1 MQRMT
6 MNDAP
11 RLAVNGRTAAIAV
24 YPGAP
29 SLYQSLS
36 FSCFIFCSLCAT
48 VRMNERQALVTL
60 RRASNFAC
68 VAEAAAAS
76 ATATV
81 AATAAAVTATVAAA
95 ASLPDRVHWTYME
108 TGAHG
113 ARFN

>member
-1 MQRMT
+1 M
-6 MNDAP
+6 
-11 RLAVNGRTAAIAV
+11 
-24 YPGAP
+24 
-29 SLYQSLS
+29 
-36 FSCFIFCSLCAT
+36 CAT

-68 VAEAAAAS
+68 VAEAS
-76 ATATV
+76 TATV
-81 AATAAAVTATVAAA
+81 AALATATVAAA

>member
-11 RLAVNGRTAAIAV
+11 RLAVNGRMAAIAATC
-24 YPGAP
+24 PKKTL
-29 SLYQSLS
+29 SLPLPQRL
-36 FSCFIFCSLCAT
+36 FLCCSMCAT

-68 VAEAAAAS
+68 VAEAS
-76 ATATV
+76 TATV
-81 AATAAAVTATVAAA
+81 AALATATVAAA